1 MFGFLE
7 LSVVV
12 ILACGVIAGLVFGSL
27 KVWNF
32 IVATRRTHRLQREQ
46 DERDHRKALADDYAA
61 SLKQLD
67 GIGTMDFAD
76 YSRKNKKESYE
87 PRTRSN

>member
-1 MFGFLE
+1 MIGFTEIAIVVLLAFG
-7 LSVVV
+7 V
-12 ILACGVIAGLVFGSL
+12 LAGIVFGLL

-67 GIGTMDFAD
+67 GIGTMDFK
-76 YSRKNKKESYE
+76 R
-87 PRTRSN
+87 RRL